1 MFAQFRFY
9 IIPDIC
15 VFFKLFGHLSCF
27 FRYFVIFAI
36 PKGVLQATLI
46 LLQTQSDKTD
56 TTVCHKKF
64 KNNFSL
70 GGHTMSGKTRRI

>member
-1 MFAQFRFY
+1 
-9 IIPDIC
+9 
-15 VFFKLFGHLSCF
+15 
-27 FRYFVIFAI
+27 VIFAI

-70 GGHTMSGKTRRI
+70 GGHTMSGKTRRIWPSQHHCALSNEL